1 MSACR
6 QASDGDKSSSN
17 TGEDG
22 GRKSQPGPDDINIP
36 VVTLRQKGHML
47 NKLVLE

>member
-1 MSACR
+1 MSTCR

-22 GRKSQPGPDDINIP
+22 GRKPQPDPDDINSPCSDIKEERAH
-36 VVTLRQKGHML
+36 V
-47 NKLVLE
+47 E